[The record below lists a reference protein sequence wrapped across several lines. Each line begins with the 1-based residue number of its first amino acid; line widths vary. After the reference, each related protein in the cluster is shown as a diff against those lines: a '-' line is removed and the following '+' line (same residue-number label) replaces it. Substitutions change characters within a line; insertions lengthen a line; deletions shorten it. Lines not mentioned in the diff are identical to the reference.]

1 MAIKKRGINLKYLSM
16 LPGPTN
22 VPNRVMRAMLAPIIN
37 HRSDDFVELY
47 TDVVEKTQQV
57 FETQNDIVALSA
69 SGTGAVEAGVVNLV
83 KKGDKIIIPVN
94 GEFSRRLSQL
104 IEGQGGNVVKLET
117 PPGENATFDQI
128 KEAFDNNKDV
138 KAFYVVHNETS
149 TGTMVNHLDKVSD
162 LTSRN
167 DAFYVVDS
175 VSLLGGAQLPV
186 DKWNIDVCMTGAQKA
201 IAAPP
206 GISPISVSAKA
217 KKYMIENPPSTMYF
231 NLARYFKNY
240 EEVKQMQD
248 LKITN
253 PIQRNKFSQ
262 IIGEIATKQRS
273 EYLELALNHNT
284 SSIPN
289 NRSEEYDTN
298 SFFNLSYTTHHN
310 VVACQNEY
318 HVNGDDDE
326 SGLVIETSES
336 WNYFDNQNIQ
346 YTIANYLT
354 TFPPKDNIS
363 DGFDIDKIKKYFFI
377 RKQFREEFIRCLKY
391 FLISLYYVQMA
402 RVVFYSISF
411 SIFSQQF
418 GGNRS
423 LPLFLNS
430 FL

>member
-1 MAIKKRGINLKYLSM
+1 M

-47 TDVVEKTQQV
+47 TDVVDKTQQV

-69 SGTGAVEAGVVNLV
+69 SGTGAVEAGVVNLI
-83 KKGDKIIIPVN
+83 KKGDKVIIPVN

-117 PPGENATFDQI
+117 PPGENATFDLI

-149 TGTMVNHLDKVSD
+149 TGTMVNYLDKVSD

-231 NLARYFKNY
+231 NLARYFKFYDNEKHTPFTPALPLLYAFREALSVMLEEGLQNVFNRHKVCSDALYDGLSAMGLSPFAKKEDRSISIVALNY
-240 EEVKQMQD
+240 LDGLEDKTFRTTLADKFKVLVAGGFGD
-248 LKITN
+248 LKGKVF
-253 PIQRNKFSQ
+253 RVGCM
-262 IIGEIATKQRS
+262 GEVS
-273 EYLELALNHNT
+273 
-284 SSIPN
+284 P
-289 NRSEEYDTN
+289 
-298 SFFNLSYTTHHN
+298 
-310 VVACQNEY
+310 Y
-318 HVNGDDDE
+318 HVMR
-326 SGLVIETSES
+326 
-336 WNYFDNQNIQ
+336 
-346 YTIANYLT
+346 TISA
-354 TFPPKDNIS
+354 IS
-363 DGFDIDKIKKYFFI
+363 STLAMMGFDVDAQAGLKTA
-377 RKQFREEFIRCLKY
+377 EEKLK
-391 FLISLYYVQMA
+391 SL
-402 RVVFYSISF
+402 
-411 SIFSQQF
+411 
-418 GGNRS
+418 
-423 LPLFLNS
+423 
-430 FL
+430 

>member
-1 MAIKKRGINLKYLSM
+1 M

-47 TDVVEKTQQV
+47 TDVVDKTQQV

-117 PPGENATFDQI
+117 PPGENATFDQV

-149 TGTMVNHLDKVSD
+149 TGTMVNYLDKVSD

-175 VSLLGGAQLPV
+175 VSLLGGAPLPV

-231 NLARYFKNY
+231 NLARYFKFYDDEKHTPFTPALPLLYAYREALSIMLEEGLQNVFKRHKVCSDALYSGLSAMGLSPFVKKEEDRSISIVALNY
-240 EEVKQMQD
+240 LDGLQDKTFRSTLADKFKVLVAGGFGD
-248 LKITN
+248 LKGKVF
-253 PIQRNKFSQ
+253 RVGCM
-262 IIGEIATKQRS
+262 GEVS
-273 EYLELALNHNT
+273 
-284 SSIPN
+284 P
-289 NRSEEYDTN
+289 
-298 SFFNLSYTTHHN
+298 
-310 VVACQNEY
+310 Y
-318 HVNGDDDE
+318 HVMRTISAISSTLAMMGYDVDAKA
-326 SGLVIETSES
+326 GLKT
-336 WNYFDNQNIQ
+336 
-346 YTIANYLT
+346 A
-354 TFPPKDNIS
+354 
-363 DGFDIDKIKKYFFI
+363 
-377 RKQFREEFIRCLKY
+377 EEKLKA
-391 FLISLYYVQMA
+391 L
-402 RVVFYSISF
+402 
-411 SIFSQQF
+411 
-418 GGNRS
+418 
-423 LPLFLNS
+423 
-430 FL
+430 

>member
-1 MAIKKRGINLKYLSM
+1 M

-22 VPNRVMRAMLAPIIN
+22 VPNRVMRAMLTPIIN

-47 TDVVEKTQQV
+47 TDVVDKTQQV

-128 KEAFDNNKDV
+128 KEAFDNNNDV

-149 TGTMVNHLDKVSD
+149 TGTMVNYLDKISD

-206 GISPISVSAKA
+206 GISPISVSPKA

-231 NLARYFKNY
+231 NLARYFKFYDNEKHTPFTPALPLLYAYREALSVMLEEGLQNVFKRHKVCSDALYSGLSAMGLSPFAKEEDRSISIVALNY
-240 EEVKQMQD
+240 LDGLEDKIFRTTLADKFKVLVAGGFGD
-248 LKITN
+248 LKGKVF
-253 PIQRNKFSQ
+253 RVGCM
-262 IIGEIATKQRS
+262 GEVS
-273 EYLELALNHNT
+273 
-284 SSIPN
+284 P
-289 NRSEEYDTN
+289 
-298 SFFNLSYTTHHN
+298 
-310 VVACQNEY
+310 Y
-318 HVNGDDDE
+318 HVMRTISAISATLSMMGFNVDAQA
-326 SGLVIETSES
+326 GLKT
-336 WNYFDNQNIQ
+336 
-346 YTIANYLT
+346 A
-354 TFPPKDNIS
+354 
-363 DGFDIDKIKKYFFI
+363 
-377 RKQFREEFIRCLKY
+377 EEKLK
-391 FLISLYYVQMA
+391 SL
-402 RVVFYSISF
+402 
-411 SIFSQQF
+411 
-418 GGNRS
+418 
-423 LPLFLNS
+423 
-430 FL
+430 